1 MYSTYQCQLVLLRVP
16 LHDGGP
22 GPHLGHDAA
31 RPPHVHSWAIV
42 PLTQEELRR
51 SIPQGDHTVGVSVRV
66 PLLGDGDCSCKTKV
80 SKLQDALLGDQDV
93 GSFHV
98 SEDNKHWSDRVKNM
112 DEIPVDDLVVVDEE
126 EALAHLLHN
135 LLDLAET
142 ELHVDVAEQTS
153 QVVLA
158 EVEHEIECG
167 LVPAVLPADLDE
179 VDDVLMVEQLEDPD
193 LPESSDRKAFLLIF
207 HQNFLQSH
215 NLTAVSS
222 ILGLEKNN

>member
-1 MYSTYQCQLVLLRVP
+1 MVIRML
-16 LHDGGP
+16 
-22 GPHLGHDAA
+22 AA
-31 RPPHVHSWAIV
+31 FMSLEI
-42 PLTQEELRR
+42 T
-51 SIPQGDHTVGVSVRV
+51 SIGQIESGT
-66 PLLGDGDCSCKTKV
+66 
-80 SKLQDALLGDQDV
+80 
-93 GSFHV
+93 
-98 SEDNKHWSDRVKNM
+98 M

-135 LLDLAET
+135 LLYLAET

-153 QVVLA
+153 QVVLG

-215 NLTAVSS
+215 NLTAVCSTS
-222 ILGLEKNN
+222 CLEKKNLIP